1 MKSVDERDVK
11 EVAEEDDS
19 TGTEL
24 DEIVEEG
31 MVDKVAEVNEDRNG
45 EVEIVPEIKSE
56 EAVVVDDKGVV

>member
-1 MKSVDERDVK
+1 MENVDERDVK
-11 EVAEEDDS
+11 EVVEDDDS

-31 MVDKVAEVNEDRNG
+31 MVDKAVEVNEGKNR
-45 EVEIVPEIKSE
+45 EVEIVPEIKLE